1 MVVVKLSGGIG
12 NQMFQ
17 YAFARKIAHEN
28 NTELK
33 LDLSWYEIFTNRN
46 YGLDEFN
53 IKARNTTEKE
63 VKKYDCVERNQNN
76 FINILNKIS
85 NVLKKNKYIMNDRYF
100 YINKDIYIT
109 GYWQSEKYFS
119 PIESI
124 IRNDFTFRKTPND
137 KNNKIIDL
145 IDASQAVSI
154 HIRRGDYVSDKKTRS
169 ILGLL
174 PIEYYRKCI
183 DIISEVV
190 SNPNFFIFSDDQQWS
205 KDYLNIDFPTIF
217 VENNYKESH
226 CEDLRLISLCK
237 HNIIANSTFSWWGAW
252 LNKNK
257 NKIVLAPKRWFISKK
272 RSSKEILPSRWWKI

>member
-33 LDLSWYEIFTNRN
+33 LDLSWYAIFTNRK
-46 YGLDEFN
+46 YGLNKFN
-53 IKARNTTEKE
+53 IEAKKATEKE
-63 VKKYDCVERNQNN
+63 VKKYDCVERNQYK
-76 FINILNKIS
+76 IIKILNKIT
-85 NVLKKNKYIMNDRYF
+85 NVLNNKEYIKDDRYF

-119 PIESI
+119 SIESI
-124 IRNDFTFRKTPND
+124 IRNDFTFRKMAND
-137 KNNKIIDL
+137 KNNKIIDQ
-145 IDASQAVSI
+145 IYATQAVSI
-154 HIRRGDYVSDKKTRS
+154 HIRRGDYVSDKKTKS

-174 PIEYYRKCI
+174 PLEYYRKCI
-183 DIISEVV
+183 DKISEVT
-190 SNPNFFIFSDDQQWS
+190 SNPSYFIFSDDPQWS
-205 KDYLNIDFPTIF
+205 KDHLNIDFPTVF
-217 VENNYKESH
+217 VENNYKESD

-257 NKIVLAPKRWFISKK
+257 NKIVLAPKRWFISEK
-272 RSSKEILPSRWWKI
+272 RNSKEIVPYRWWKI